1 VGCRCHVLTMDKKD
15 LDKEVAYWSYQKKAS
30 IMEGDLQGA
39 LESEKNIKELLE
51 QENV

>member
-1 VGCRCHVLTMDKKD
+1 MSKEELQ
-15 LDKEVAYWSYQKKAS
+15 KEVAYWSYQKKAS

-39 LESEKNIKELLE
+39 LESEKNIKKLLE

>member
-1 VGCRCHVLTMDKKD
+1 MSKEELQ
-15 LDKEVAYWSYQKKAS
+15 KEVAYWSYQKKAS

-39 LESEKNIKELLE
+39 LESEKNIIELLE

>member
-1 VGCRCHVLTMDKKD
+1 MSKEELQ
-15 LDKEVAYWSYQKKAS
+15 KEVAYWSYQKKAS

-39 LESEKNIKELLE
+39 LESEKNIKQLLE

>member
-1 VGCRCHVLTMDKKD
+1 MSKEELQ
-15 LDKEVAYWSYQKKAS
+15 KEVAYWSYQKKAS

-39 LESEKNIKELLE
+39 LESEKNIKELLA

>member
-1 VGCRCHVLTMDKKD
+1 MNKEESQ
-15 LDKEVAYWSYQKKAS
+15 KEVAYWSYQKNAS

-51 QENV
+51 QENA